1 MNSRG
6 FRLDLQGVRGL
17 ALVLV
22 LACHAELPGAAG
34 GYVGL
39 DVFFV
44 LSGFLITG
52 LILGEI
58 DRRGSVSISRFYARR
73 AKRLL
78 PLAVTVLVA
87 TMIGSVL
94 LLSPLQS
101 EEVAGD
107 VLAAALYFVN
117 WHFIAESVDYFAFSE
132 TLTSPV
138 QHYWSLSVEEQF
150 YLLWPLLLGAAAAL
164 ARWRLWSMRATIAV
178 LVIPIAIASLLYS
191 LQFTPADPRAAYF
204 SSLTRFWELA
214 LGGTLALVL
223 PARLRLPRFASALLA
238 GGGMAVLLATCI
250 AFSAGTPYPGWR
262 ALLPV
267 AATLAIIVAGTA
279 SALSK
284 PVSLL
289 TLAPMQFLGKI
300 SYAWYLWHWPVIVF
314 AGVILGALSPL
325 GLVVAT
331 LASGVLAVLTHYA
344 IEEPFRRSR
353 ALNQRPGRALAV
365 GLTCTVAAVVLA
377 LGLQSSRSTLPTA
390 PPSRAL
396 GAEVVGPENPQQES
410 VEAVRPNPAAA
421 GSDKGPL
428 WAEECVLVKDA
439 TEPPNCS
446 TGRGDAKATVVLFGD
461 SHALQ
466 WSPALLRVAEK
477 KDWRVVSMVKAGC
490 VIAEVS
496 YERSC
501 DVWRFKAM
509 RRIVRQ
515 VQPDLV
521 VVSSSTGSRYEIVHA
536 GQRLSREES
545 QPHLI
550 AGFALTLQRLKQTG
564 AKVAVIRDQQL
575 APFSPPDCVSDH
587 HDELNRCTFPSR
599 RSRADAFDAFG
610 AARAGAR
617 LIDPVRVL
625 CPRRRCRSVIGNVL
639 VYRDSY
645 HLSAT
650 FARSLAP
657 WLERELPAPR
667 GS

>member
-1 MNSRG
+1 
-6 FRLDLQGVRGL
+6 
-17 ALVLV
+17 
-22 LACHAELPGAAG
+22 
-34 GYVGL
+34 
-39 DVFFV
+39 
-44 LSGFLITG
+44 
-52 LILGEI
+52 
-58 DRRGSVSISRFYARR
+58 
-73 AKRLL
+73 
-78 PLAVTVLVA
+78 
-87 TMIGSVL
+87 
-94 LLSPLQS
+94 
-101 EEVAGD
+101 
-107 VLAAALYFVN
+107 
-117 WHFIAESVDYFAFSE
+117 
-132 TLTSPV
+132 
-138 QHYWSLSVEEQF
+138 
-150 YLLWPLLLGAAAAL
+150 
-164 ARWRLWSMRATIAV
+164 
-178 LVIPIAIASLLYS
+178 
-191 LQFTPADPRAAYF
+191 
-204 SSLTRFWELA
+204 
-214 LGGTLALVL
+214 
-223 PARLRLPRFASALLA
+223 
-238 GGGMAVLLATCI
+238 
-250 AFSAGTPYPGWR
+250 
-262 ALLPV
+262 
-267 AATLAIIVAGTA
+267 
-279 SALSK
+279 
-284 PVSLL
+284 
-289 TLAPMQFLGKI
+289 MQFLGKI

-325 GLVVAT
+325 GLVAAT

-353 ALNQRPGRALAV
+353 ALNQRPGRALAL

-396 GAEVVGPENPQQES
+396 GAEVIGPENPQQES

-421 GSDKGPL
+421 RSDKGPL

-490 VIAEVS
+490 VIAQVS

-521 VVSSSTGSRYEIVHA
+521 VVSSSTGSRYEIVHE
-536 GQRLSREES
+536 GKRLSREES
-545 QPHLI
+545 QPHLVS
-550 AGFALTLQRLKQTG
+550 GFALTLQRLKQAG
-564 AKVAVIRDQQL
+564 AEVAVIRDQQL

-587 HDELNRCTFPSR
+587 HDELNRCAFPSR
-599 RSRADAFDAFG
+599 RSRAEAFDAFG

-650 FARSLAP
+650 FARTLAP

-667 GS
+667 RS